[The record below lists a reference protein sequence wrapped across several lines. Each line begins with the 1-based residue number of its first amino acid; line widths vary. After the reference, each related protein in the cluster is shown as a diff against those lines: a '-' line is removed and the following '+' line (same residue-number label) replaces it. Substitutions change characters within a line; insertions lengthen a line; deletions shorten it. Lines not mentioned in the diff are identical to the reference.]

1 MDEQKI
7 WGFPAMELNPTE
19 YTKQLHREI
28 EQTPEEYRGLL
39 LRIVHSFR
47 EGVALPTAK
56 KSFTDGWLDTLK
68 GNTKNIDDLWD
79 GIE

>member
-1 MDEQKI
+1 
-7 WGFPAMELNPTE
+7 MELSPTE

-47 EGVALPTAK
+47 EGVALPTAEE
-56 KSFTDGWLDTLK
+56 SFRDGWLDTLK

-79 GIE
+79 EVE

>member
-1 MDEQKI
+1 MD
-7 WGFPAMELNPTE
+7 LSPTE

-47 EGVALPTAK
+47 EGVALPTAEE
-56 KSFTDGWLDTLK
+56 SFRDGWLDTLK
-68 GNTKNIDDLWD
+68 GNTKSIDDLWD
-79 GIE
+79 EVE

>member
-1 MDEQKI
+1 
-7 WGFPAMELNPTE
+7 MESSPTE

-47 EGVALPTAK
+47 EGVALPTAED
-56 KSFTDGWLDTLK
+56 SFKDGWLDTLK
-68 GNTKNIDDLWD
+68 GNTKSIDDLWD

>member
-1 MDEQKI
+1 
-7 WGFPAMELNPTE
+7 MELNPTE

-47 EGVALPTAK
+47 EGVALPTAEE
-56 KSFTDGWLDTLK
+56 SFKDGWLDTLK
-68 GNTKNIDDLWD
+68 GNTKSIDDLWD
-79 GIE
+79 EIE